1 MNRKHLVIVAI
12 MVILTGLI
20 IYLWPASALSRVSR
34 VDGSP
39 APIHATAMASLGEI
53 SVDFLAGGL
62 PACL

>member
-20 IYLWPASALSRVSR
+20 IYLWPAGALSR

-39 APIHATAMASLGEI
+39 APIHATAMASLAAI
-53 SVDFLAGGL
+53 SVDFFAGGL
-62 PACL
+62 PACP